1 MDQIRDRQ
9 TGRDLTESDIK
20 RSSLLVTLSNNG
32 LEGVIAEGG
41 DRPLIRSHIVVQGKE
56 AARDFLRRRELA
68 RPFGSTTLYIDEGG
82 SYTLVPRDFTSGGVT
97 PRHWLSD
104 LPEGHCLQST
114 TISDLGIDLIF
125 TTTEETF
132 DECQS
137 ALQSPSY
144 AHPAAALA
152 LAGAIYSRRRYP
164 RTLMALVSD
173 GHTDLCYCESG
184 HLRLA
189 NRYTIA
195 DRVDLLYYITSVWEH
210 FHLDKEQ
217 DHLLLFAEESDEV
230 DSATRLLRDAVANV
244 RVNDYGAL
252 CAHPEEL
259 ADIHS
264 PIIRLALICA

>member
-1 MDQIRDRQ
+1 
-9 TGRDLTESDIK
+9 
-20 RSSLLVTLSNNG
+20 
-32 LEGVIAEGG
+32 
-41 DRPLIRSHIVVQGKE
+41 
-56 AARDFLRRRELA
+56 
-68 RPFGSTTLYIDEGG
+68 
-82 SYTLVPRDFTSGGVT
+82 
-97 PRHWLSD
+97 
-104 LPEGHCLQST
+104 
-114 TISDLGIDLIF
+114 
-125 TTTEETF
+125 
-132 DECQS
+132 
-137 ALQSPSY
+137 
-144 AHPAAALA
+144 
-152 LAGAIYSRRRYP
+152 
-164 RTLMALVSD
+164 MALVSD

-217 DHLLLFAEESDEV
+217 DHLLLFAKESDEI

-264 PIIRLALICA
+264 PVIRLALICG